1 MVVNKQKVKDIVVRL
16 NHSKNLCCWI
26 RFNLTKNIAEF
37 RDSILRM
44 SRRRFKLTSI
54 NKKGHLCDLFLF
66 SLGVALEAA
75 TTTSATHSSAVRIR
89 H

>member
-44 SRRRFKLTSI
+44 SRRRFK
-54 NKKGHLCDLFLF
+54 
-66 SLGVALEAA
+66 
-75 TTTSATHSSAVRIR
+75 
-89 H
+89 